1 MLLPQ
6 RILRLLAVI
15 IMVFFCRGV
24 FAAELKPETLKAWER
39 YVALTEQRISAE
51 LNAGQGFLV
60 LDSLPASEAAAAR
73 ETILSGGIFVRRMTT
88 LNEEGKK
95 IKIPKGLIH
104 HWSGA
109 IIIRDTTLADVL
121 EYQQSYD
128 EHYEYVDEV
137 EASRLISQSGDGMTA
152 ASCGG

>member
-1 MLLPQ
+1 MGPS
-6 RILRLLAVI
+6 IPI
-15 IMVFFCRGV
+15 
-24 FAAELKPETLKAWER
+24 E
-39 YVALTEQRISAE
+39 
-51 LNAGQGFLV
+51 
-60 LDSLPASEAAAAR
+60 
-73 ETILSGGIFVRRMTT
+73 MTT

-104 HWSGA
+104 HWFGA
-109 IIIRDTTLADVL
+109 IIIRNTTLADVL